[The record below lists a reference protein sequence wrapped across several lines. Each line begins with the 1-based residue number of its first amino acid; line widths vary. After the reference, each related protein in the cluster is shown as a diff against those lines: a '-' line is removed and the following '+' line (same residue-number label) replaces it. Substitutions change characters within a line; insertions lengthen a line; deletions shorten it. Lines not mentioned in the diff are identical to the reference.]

1 MSHQDTCVK
10 EERLDAH
17 CLEEALRWLFKGI
30 DWNLVQFRKEC
41 LWMPATLAAM
51 AILFVWS
58 GEITLGDRFCRALRI
73 VEFLFPDGFR
83 KRPQRKRRKKG
94 QAGRRGG
101 KGTKPRK
108 RTRGSTTQKR
118 VAARRGQ
125 PKPRKKPKKKPQQ
138 RKTSVSYQAF
148 MKLLRKW
155 TPAFV
160 SLLLAE
166 RRRRLPLLF
175 AGCLLM
181 YGFMV
186 FGCDGSRVD
195 LPRTLSNERAFAPSR
210 KQTRGSTARARRRR
224 KKARRGRKRQAERQK
239 HSRKADVPQMWL
251 TMMFHLG
258 TGLPWDWRIGPSDS
272 SERAHMLQMLSS
284 LPPAALVTADAGF
297 VGYDYL
303 NAIQE
308 SRRSLLI
315 RVGSNVRLLKKL
327 GTFKESNNRVYLW
340 PQKKANKGQ
349 KPLVLRLVVAHTGKH
364 PIYLVTS
371 VLSEQRLSD
380 AQVLKIYAKRW
391 RLEVHYRHFKQTYG
405 KRKLRSHNSEN
416 ARVELEW
423 SLLGLSAM
431 LLYALVEIRR
441 TGAKPEKLSCAE
453 TWREIRNTMNDYLHV
468 TPPGKR
474 LRQRLQ
480 FAVTDDYIRGD
491 KTSRDY
497 CRKKQ
502 EQPPGAPHISFATKS
517 QIKLA
522 ATICSETGQKGL
534 TA

>member
-1 MSHQDTCVK
+1 LPK
-10 EERLDAH
+10 
-17 CLEEALRWLFKGI
+17 
-30 DWNLVQFRKEC
+30 
-41 LWMPATLAAM
+41 
-51 AILFVWS
+51 LFV
-58 GEITLGDRFCRALRI
+58 
-73 VEFLFPDGFR
+73 
-83 KRPQRKRRKKG
+83 
-94 QAGRRGG
+94 
-101 KGTKPRK
+101 
-108 RTRGSTTQKR
+108 
-118 VAARRGQ
+118 
-125 PKPRKKPKKKPQQ
+125 
-138 RKTSVSYQAF
+138 
-148 MKLLRKW
+148 
-155 TPAFV
+155 
-160 SLLLAE
+160 
-166 RRRRLPLLF
+166 
-175 AGCLLM
+175 GCLLM

-195 LPRTLSNERAFAPSR
+195 LPRTLSNERAYAPSR
-210 KQTRGSTARARRRR
+210 KTVSGKRGRARRKR
-224 KKARRGRKRQAERQK
+224 KKALRQQRLLTAQRA
-239 HSRKADVPQMWL
+239 HSRKADVPQIWL
-251 TMMFHLG
+251 TLMFHLG
-258 TGLPWDWRIGPSDS
+258 TGLPWDWRLGPSDS

-284 LPPAALVTADAGF
+284 LPPQALVTADAGF

-308 SRRSLLI
+308 SGRSLLI

-431 LLYALVEIRR
+431 LLYTLVEIRK

-453 TWREIRNTMNDYLHV
+453 TWREIKNTMNDYLHV
-468 TPPGKR
+468 TQPGER

-480 FAVTDDYIRGD
+480 FAVTDDYIRRD

-502 EQPPGAPHISFATKS
+502 ERPAGAPHITFATKS

-522 ATICSETGQKGL
+522 AAICSETGHKGL